1 MINKK
6 ELKEE
11 KAPPDLYQFCLLRQ
25 SLWFINSSTKKK
37 ENLNKAHIACEGK
50 KKKNSLSKLY
60 TLNFFTI

>member
-37 ENLNKAHIACEGK
+37 NLNKAHIACEGK
-50 KKKNSLSKLY
+50 KKNSLSKLY
-60 TLNFFTI
+60 TLNVFKI